1 MDLVNLGALIPNMVV
16 IPKGVAAFSLYFNFK
31 PRFQQESGN
40 RLLELKYVCI
50 TVKIDVTKANE
61 GC

>member
-16 IPKGVAAFSLYFNFK
+16 IPKVVAAFSLYFNFK
-31 PRFQQESGN
+31 PRFQQESGK

-50 TVKIDVTKANE
+50 TVKIDVT
-61 GC
+61 